1 MGFKSGKFDILI
13 SLQAFRT
20 FHLPFSPLNS
30 TSGLSPVLAVGS
42 REYRLESYS
51 VPNGYLWGTC

>member
-1 MGFKSGKFDILI
+1 MLI
-13 SLQAFRT
+13 PLHAFHT

-42 REYRLESYS
+42 REYRLESYN